1 MSLDV
6 QRMVKRGN
14 LEQRDCI
21 LCARCAGR
29 CPKGPIGLGI
39 APPVKQP
46 AGT

>member
-6 QRMVKRGN
+6 HRMAKRGN
-14 LEQRDCI
+14 LEQLDLI
-21 LCARCAGR
+21 LCARCADH
-29 CPKGPIGLGI
+29 CPRGAFGLGI